1 MWWKQINRMPSSKR
15 VPMAA
20 MFVLLGIVALA
31 YSVLV
36 VQQLLLGTGV
46 AFSFFVVAAFLYY
59 GDANRQTLARATI
72 IITLIYGVF
81 TVQLPTAVVAA
92 CVVYLTAW
100 LTGSDSPLDAPDT
113 QIFPVK
119 SAAIDESNHG
129 E

>member
-1 MWWKQINRMPSSKR
+1 MPSSKR

-20 MFVLLGIVALA
+20 MFVLLGIASLA

-81 TVQLPTAVVAA
+81 TVQLPIAVIAA

-100 LTGSDSPLDAPDT
+100 LTGSDSPLEAPDT

-119 SAAIDESNHG
+119 LAATDESNDD

>member
-1 MWWKQINRMPSSKR
+1 
-15 VPMAA
+15 
-20 MFVLLGIVALA
+20 MFVLLGTLA
-31 YSVLV
+31 FLYSVV
-36 VQQLLLGTGV
+36 VIQQLLLGTGV

-81 TVQLPTAVVAA
+81 TVQLPVAVVAS
-92 CVVYLTAW
+92 CIVYLTAW

-113 QIFPVK
+113 QIFPVTS
-119 SAAIDESNHG
+119 SATDESNR